1 MHYGMTSSSVN
12 MQPSIVPHN
21 RKHQRTMGSPFIS
34 FIDLSMINEH
44 YNCKALCNRRTSVK
58 CERGGFPHPRDCR
71 RCICPGGYAGTRC
84 TERPKGCGRT
94 VNATEEWKTLNDT
107 LGVWWTERE
116 EYSICHYWI
125 KSPPNTRIE
134 VELVYFTG
142 NFKHD
147 GCLYAG
153 VEIKTNEDQ
162 TLTGYRFCATEDLG
176 MKLLSHSN
184 LVPIMTY
191 NKVGVTTTSLRYR
204 YIPTSAPSTT
214 NNSTSSTLP
223 SFNTTAAPRPT
234 TTNAVNKPHD
244 TFDGRRGLK
253 CVDNPKCS
261 FLVKDGFCKM
271 SFPQRTKK
279 KFCPKSCGFC

>member
-1 MHYGMTSSSVN
+1 MVSAEDRIVVAPGNGNGCWSYIGKVGGEQTMLLGSGCELVSIAAHEIGHALGFFHTMSRHDRDSHVSINMYNIRPDWRSQYNRETTDTNHNYGLPYDMGSIMHYGMTSSSVN

-125 KSPPNTRIE
+125 K
-134 VELVYFTG
+134 
-142 NFKHD
+142 
-147 GCLYAG
+147 
-153 VEIKTNEDQ
+153 
-162 TLTGYRFCATEDLG
+162 
-176 MKLLSHSN
+176 
-184 LVPIMTY
+184 
-191 NKVGVTTTSLRYR
+191 VG
-204 YIPTSAPSTT
+204 
-214 NNSTSSTLP
+214 
-223 SFNTTAAPRPT
+223 
-234 TTNAVNKPHD
+234 
-244 TFDGRRGLK
+244 
-253 CVDNPKCS
+253 
-261 FLVKDGFCKM
+261 
-271 SFPQRTKK
+271 
-279 KFCPKSCGFC
+279 